1 MEDSLHWNT
10 YRSFEEELIGLSKTI
25 HIDDKQ
31 LDVYSV
37 KIADLLVAVCVEIES
52 ISKVIYFREGGEKN
66 DDNKLYFDTDCL
78 DFLNKKWLLDKR
90 LVNINTPSM
99 YLKDQGHTILKPLHN
114 ANRCGRH
121 SVAWKR
127 AYQTV
132 KHNRRESLE
141 AGNVRNFIQALGAL
155 FLLNIYF
162 NDLSYT
168 LDTIALES
176 DFDSTQGSDI
186 FSIKVHPCHRI
197 SSTGQYDKSEDFDEC
212 TYLIKPT
219 ERSQNNLRD
228 LYNRMSSDLH
238 KEVAS
243 KVTNDLLQSPNK
255 LANLE
260 TAGLMDLVFRYNQ
273 ELKPKV
279 DSRYDMKL
287 AQELRNV
294 QFEAVLNKNQF

>member
-1 MEDSLHWNT
+1 M
-10 YRSFEEELIGLSKTI
+10 
-25 HIDDKQ
+25 
-31 LDVYSV
+31 
-37 KIADLLVAVCVEIES
+37 
-52 ISKVIYFREGGEKN
+52 
-66 DDNKLYFDTDCL
+66 
-78 DFLNKKWLLDKR
+78 
-90 LVNINTPSM
+90 
-99 YLKDQGHTILKPLHN
+99 
-114 ANRCGRH
+114 
-121 SVAWKR
+121 
-127 AYQTV
+127 
-132 KHNRRESLE
+132 
-141 AGNVRNFIQALGAL
+141 
-155 FLLNIYF
+155 LNIYF

-168 LDTIALES
+168 LDTIALVS

-219 ERSQNNLRD
+219 ERSKNNLRD

-260 TAGLMDLVFRYNQ
+260 TAGLMDLVFRYNH

-287 AQELRNV
+287 ARELKNV
-294 QFEAVLNKNQF
+294 RFEAVLNKSQF